1 MFLAFRSLIA
11 SPSPVNIKAT
21 GRASQVGST
30 NSFRIYARNLDP
42 LSQRIDEGK
51 KKRAVQLEAKQRQLE
66 ERKRNEL
73 AELRERQRS
82 VRAKNEVFKG
92 EMKARNKIKRLDR
105 QVALSK
111 MNESRERQAEKSRR
125 RAEAKREALMQGRKL
140 VAEQKILIAA
150 RTKKR
155 REELAMNFSVKKV
168 AQAKRAADSRTKVS
182 RRQDAWRSL
191 YFTVGG
197 SSKLIKTK
205 TPIELT
211 DPYAEKRYRLFPNVG
226 KTLGKIFRGELRMP
240 AASISKIPE
249 FDTNGNTTHDPRDVP
264 YAPNELPE
272 TAHEIQTLAA
282 VTTSEK
288 KSEIDIVNQEWKDR
302 WTNR

>member
-1 MFLAFRSLIA
+1 M
-11 SPSPVNIKAT
+11 
-21 GRASQVGST
+21 
-30 NSFRIYARNLDP
+30 
-42 LSQRIDEGK
+42 E
-51 KKRAVQLEAKQRQLE
+51 
-66 ERKRNEL
+66 
-73 AELRERQRS
+73 
-82 VRAKNEVFKG
+82 
-92 EMKARNKIKRLDR
+92 ARNKIKRLDR
-105 QVALSK
+105 QVASSK
-111 MNESRERQAEKSRR
+111 MNESRDRQAEKWRR
-125 RAEAKREALMQGRKL
+125 RAEAKREARLQGKKL
-140 VAEQKILIAA
+140 VAEQKVLIAA

-155 REELAMNFSVKKV
+155 REELAKNFSEKKV
-168 AQAKRAADSRTKVS
+168 AQAKRAADSRSKVG

-197 SSKLIKTK
+197 SSKLIIKK
-205 TPIELT
+205 TPIDLI

-240 AASISKIPE
+240 AASISKIPV
-249 FDTNGNTTHDPRDVP
+249 FDTNGNTTDVPQDVP
-264 YAPNELPE
+264 YVPNELPQ

>member
-11 SPSPVNIKAT
+11 GPSPVNIKVT

-30 NSFRIYARNLDP
+30 NSFRIYGRNLDP

-51 KKRAVQLEAKQRQLE
+51 EKRAVQLEAKQRQQK
-66 ERKRNEL
+66 ERKTNER
-73 AELRERQRS
+73 AKLRERQRS

-92 EMKARNKIKRLDR
+92 EMEARNKIKRLDR

-111 MNESRERQAEKSRR
+111 MNESRDRQAEKWRR
-125 RAEAKREALMQGRKL
+125 RAEAKREARLQGKKL
-140 VAEQKILIAA
+140 VAEQKVLIAA

-155 REELAMNFSVKKV
+155 REELAKNFSEKKV
-168 AQAKRAADSRTKVS
+168 AQAKRAADSRSKVG

-197 SSKLIKTK
+197 SSKLIIKK
-205 TPIELT
+205 TPIDLI

-240 AASISKIPE
+240 AASISKIPV
-249 FDTNGNTTHDPRDVP
+249 FDTNGNTTDVPQDVP
-264 YAPNELPE
+264 YVPNELPQ
-272 TAHEIQTLAA
+272 TAHEIQTAA